1 MLDNNFIH
9 VDLGCGKNKLEGA
22 IGIDSDPSSK
32 PDILIDFERD
42 RIPLNDNSVDRIS
55 FKHLF
60 EHLKEPLELLKEVYR
75 IAKDGAEIFV
85 EVPHYSS
92 HISHGLG
99 HLHYFSYK
107 EMLQIFNNN
116 IECSHVNVELHFYK
130 TFRFFGISFL
140 ANKFPE
146 NYERFWAY
154 IFPAEN
160 IKVVAIIKKDKE
172 HCKYVKKSK

>member
-1 MLDNNFIH
+1 MPDKNFVH
-9 VDLGCGKNKLEGA
+9 VDLGCGKNKIDGA
-22 IGIDSDPSSK
+22 IGIDSDSSSN
-32 PDILIDFERD
+32 PDILADLEQGK
-42 RIPLNDNSVDRIS
+42 IPLDDNYADKIS

-60 EHLKEPLELLKEVYR
+60 EHLKDPLSLLREVYR

-107 EMLQIFNNN
+107 EMLQIFNND
-116 IECSHVNVELHFYK
+116 IQCSCVKVEITFYK
-130 TFRFFGISFL
+130 IFRFFGISFI

-146 NYERFWAY
+146 SYERFWAY

-160 IKVVAIIKKDKE
+160 IKVTAI
-172 HCKYVKKSK
+172 VKK